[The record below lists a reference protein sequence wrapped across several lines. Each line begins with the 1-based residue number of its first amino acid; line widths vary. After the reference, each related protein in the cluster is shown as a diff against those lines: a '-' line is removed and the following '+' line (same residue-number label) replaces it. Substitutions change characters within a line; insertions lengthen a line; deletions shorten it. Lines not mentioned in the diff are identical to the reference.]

1 MFDSQ
6 IALKNTSA
14 PAFREGPAQAQK
26 ITFVG
31 SFPPRRCGIA
41 TFTSDLAEAV
51 GGAHP
56 DVRCEVVALND
67 RAAGHAYDD
76 HVTVEIAQENAE
88 DYIAAAQALN
98 ESGVDVV
105 SLQHEFGI
113 FGGASGEHILLFCAE
128 LKCPLITTLHTVLE
142 RPSPDQR
149 RVMERLIALS
159 ARLVVMSQK
168 GREILT
174 RTFPAAKH
182 KISVIAHGAPDR
194 PLSNGESAKR
204 RLELAGREVV
214 LTFGLLSPNKGIESV
229 IEALP
234 RVAAA
239 QPNVTYVVLGATHP
253 HLVERE
259 GEAYRAS
266 LQARAERLGVASNI
280 RFVDAFVD
288 TELLLEYLTAADLY
302 VTPYLNEAQ
311 ITSGTLAYALA
322 LGKPVI
328 STPYWH
334 AQEALANGV
343 GVLVDFG
350 ASERFAEV
358 ITALLSD
365 RDAREAL
372 SFRAYR
378 ATRDAT
384 WARIGE
390 RYLDL
395 MSSAM
400 VMPKKPPQAL
410 SPDLPEV
417 SLRALERITDDCGIV
432 QHSRFCVPD
441 RNHGYCLDDNARALL
456 FTQRLALLRPSEKLT
471 DLAPRYA
478 AFVEHAWNPELATFR
493 NFMGYDRRWLE
504 QAGSEDSV
512 GRALWSI
519 GETARLSRD
528 IELRDWAFDLAHRS
542 RPAAEL
548 LTSSRALAFSALGS
562 CAMVAAGDESARGE
576 LERAAST
583 LLRRFAAGKR
593 EDWCWFEPVLGY
605 DNARVPEALLRAGEV
620 LADRGMV
627 KMGLESLTWLASL
640 QTRGGGQFAP
650 VGAESFGHKFK
661 SPALFDQQ
669 PLEACAMVD
678 ACWAAFDITGETEWC
693 DEAARA
699 FAWFLGGNVLGRAIG
714 LPETGG
720 SYDGLMRH
728 GVNRNQGA
736 ESVLAYLMALSAMR
750 ARERAG
756 GQVLG

>member
-1 MFDSQ
+1 VFDSQ
-6 IALKNTSA
+6 IALKIAT
-14 PAFREGPAQAQK
+14 PAFREAPAQAQK
-26 ITFVG
+26 IAFVG

-67 RAAGHAYDD
+67 RPAGHAYDD

-98 ESGVDVV
+98 ESGADVV

-128 LKCPLITTLHTVLE
+128 LKCPVITTLHTVLE
-142 RPSPDQR
+142 RPNPDQR

-159 ARLVVMSQK
+159 AKLVVMSQK

-182 KISVIAHGAPDR
+182 KICVIAHGAPDR
-194 PLSNGESAKR
+194 PLSNGVAAKR
-204 RLELAGREVV
+204 RLDLAGHEVV

-239 QPNVTYVVLGATHP
+239 QPNATYVVLGATHP

-334 AQEALANGV
+334 AQEALANGI

-350 ASERFAEV
+350 ASELFAEAIV
-358 ITALLSD
+358 RLLGD
-365 RDAREAL
+365 DEARGAL
-372 SFRAYR
+372 SRRAYG
-378 ATRDAT
+378 AARDAT

-395 MSSAM
+395 MSSTM
-400 VMPKKPPQAL
+400 VTPKKPPQAL
-410 SPDLPEV
+410 AQDLPEI
-417 SLRALERITDDCGIV
+417 SLRALERITDDCGV
-432 QHSRFCVPD
+432 LQHSRHCVPD
-441 RNHGYCLDDNARALL
+441 RNHGYCVDDNARALI
-456 FTQRLALLRPSEKLT
+456 FTQRLALLRPS
-471 DLAPRYA
+471 DLRLAELGPRFA
-478 AFVEHAWNPELATFR
+478 AFVEHAWNPDLSTFR
-493 NFMGYDRRWLE
+493 NFMAYDRRWLE

-512 GRALWSI
+512 GRSLWSI

-528 IELRDWAFDLAHRS
+528 MELRDWALDLARRS
-542 RPAAEL
+542 RPAAAA
-548 LTSSRALAFSALGS
+548 LTSSRALAFSALAQ
-562 CAMVAAGDESARGE
+562 CALIAAGEDVRAD

-583 LLRRFAAGKR
+583 LMRRFAEGRR
-593 EDWCWFEPVLGY
+593 EDWYWFEPVLGY
-605 DNARVPEALLRAGEV
+605 DNARVPEALIRAGEV
-620 LADRGMV
+620 LGDRGMLQT
-627 KMGLESLTWLASL
+627 GLSALRWLADL
-640 QTRGGGQFAP
+640 QTRGGGHFAP
-650 VGAESFGHKFK
+650 VGAESFGNKFK

-678 ACWAAFDITGETEWC
+678 ACWAAFDATGDTEWS

-714 LPETGG
+714 LPHTGG

-736 ESVLAYLMALSAMR
+736 ESVLSYLMALSAMR

-756 GQVLG
+756 GQILG